1 MVDVVRVDVESN
13 DEVEWKK
20 SRVVGTLS
28 GLVGGWRVVGT
39 SKALKP

>member
-28 GLVGGWRVVGT
+28 ACEWLEHV
-39 SKALKP
+39 KP